1 MRCGTTICGP
11 QNKRGP
17 YRRTDKS
24 KDIKFHVPCI
34 SLCRIEENV
43 SAITEE
49 VNILRDYVA
58 PSDKLRAFPLTKGN
72 NSVKWNK

>member
-11 QNKRGP
+11 HTNGP
-17 YRRTDKS
+17 YRYTDKS
-24 KDIKFHVPCI
+24 RNIKFLEPCI
-34 SLCRIEENV
+34 SLLRGIEENI
-43 SAITEE
+43 SAITEG
-49 VNILRDYVA
+49 VNILRDYGA